1 MTVETTMQKMF
12 DEYPDLFSTRADCL
26 DHLFCTIG
34 DGYEWVHGQLVECGT
49 YGETDENDYLNPPMK
64 RACQTDENIAKR
76 RKENRELHDLKREND
91 LEDGLP
97 DIGLYDPDKRHWYP
111 LSKHSHIMNLPDDIR
126 DDWREAANEC
136 LKMLVKDGIDVVVK
150 DGHIEK
156 YQGH

>member
-1 MTVETTMQKMF
+1 MTVETTLQNMF

-34 DGYEWVHGQLVECGT
+34 DGYEWVHGQLVEYGT
-49 YGETDENDYLNPPMK
+49 YGDADESDYLNPPTK
-64 RACQTDENIAKR
+64 RACQSEENIAKR
-76 RKENRELHDLKREND
+76 RKEDKELHDLQREND

-97 DIGLYDPDKRHWYP
+97 DIGPYDPDKHHWYP

-136 LKMLVKDGIDVVVK
+136 LKMMADDGIDVAMLK
-150 DGHIEK
+150 GRMMA
-156 YQGH
+156 